1 LINTEVFLSYFLKI
15 IQLSQH
21 VVTLSI
27 TAASS
32 HDLKCCLNAQ
42 LSEFDQLESRIQ
54 TIASQRGWD
63 LPELQPA
70 DKWSVAFG
78 FRCHK
83 DTKIAEHLIRMHT
96 DYAIKLLKT
105 YNRLGAGDIQISDIC
120 RRFLDCSIS
129 GIRKLQPFL

>member
-1 LINTEVFLSYFLKI
+1 M
-15 IQLSQH
+15 
-21 VVTLSI
+21 VTLGLK
-27 TAASS
+27 AAAS

-42 LSEFDQLESRIQ
+42 LAEFDQLESRIQ
-54 TIASQRGWD
+54 TIAAQRGWD

-70 DKWSVAFG
+70 DKWSAAFG
-78 FRCHK
+78 FRCRK

-96 DYAIKLLKT
+96 DYATKLLKT